1 MINILEIGSSIRH
14 RRIKSGLSQ
23 AELAARSGVS
33 RATINAL
40 EKGTIKEIGVNRLSA
55 IIRTA
60 NALQPKPKG
69 MSLQVSKRKSEELGL
84 SFPYDWSNPS
94 LPDELLIDRV
104 LERGIYEDI
113 ARITAAYGIQAIS
126 ARAKTVISNIP
137 HAAANINRMLENLQA
152 ALSHA

>member
-1 MINILEIGSSIRH
+1 MINMLEIGSKIRR

-40 EKGTIKEIGVNRLSA
+40 EKGTIKEIGFNRLSA
-55 IIRTA
+55 IIRTTD
-60 NALQPKPKG
+60 ALQPKAKEP
-69 MSLQVSKRKSEELGL
+69 SLKVSESKSEKLAL

-113 ARITAAYGIQAIS
+113 ARITAEYGIDAIS
-126 ARAKTVISNIP
+126 DRAKTVISNIP
-137 HAAANINRMLENLQA
+137 HAAANINRMLDNLHA